1 MSRIR
6 SLARWFPLAALVP
19 LLALA
24 PVAARAQVE
33 KPVFKMGLVL
43 NGAKDRHF
51 DGDVL
56 NAATAAFVES
66 KRFTMVER
74 SQLNAVLTEK
84 DFQEFIG
91 GQVKQKLTTV
101 LGLDY
106 LGVVDYTSDKVTGL
120 DNVKRPRLIIN
131 VKVIDVG
138 TAAIFATLE
147 SARPDLLSVPENP
160 RDAGLA
166 LFKSVR
172 EAFPPLGY
180 VVQVEG
186 KKVMVD
192 LGSEAGVK
200 DGDVLEVVREGKQI
214 VHPVS
219 GKLLPAAME
228 VIGELKVISSSPAM
242 SSCKVKS
249 SKGGEIAV
257 VNLVR
262 LKKENSAWKSLLL
275 KVPLARNMVNSVSK
289 NNGK

>member
-6 SLARWFPLAALVP
+6 SLARWFPLVTLVLLIALP
-19 LLALA
+19 TSPAHG
-24 PVAARAQVE
+24 QVE
-33 KPVFKMGLVL
+33 KTLFKMGLVL

-262 LKKENSAWKSLLL
+262 LKKENSVWKSLLL